1 MTQYR
6 CETCK
11 NYEDDDGKSACNIR
25 EEWISTDVWNWI
37 KVVGCASHS
46 DFQSEWDK
54 IICCARCPCK
64 EPDCED
70 FCKHFQPTGDLMAV
84 IKDGDLIESREAL
97 EHHFGRHDT
106 CKSERTRCPLC
117 REELRQAGEP

>member
-1 MTQYR
+1 MNQYR

-46 DFQSEWDK
+46 DFQSERDK
-54 IICCARCPCK
+54 VLDVGGILESLCK
-64 EPDCED
+64 TDLYWYNKGVTEGEDVGKCRGKDCNY
-70 FCKHFQPTGDLMAV
+70 C
-84 IKDGDLIESREAL
+84 
-97 EHHFGRHDT
+97 GRYNE
-106 CKSERTRCPLC
+106 K
-117 REELRQAGEP
+117 LRHRAGEP